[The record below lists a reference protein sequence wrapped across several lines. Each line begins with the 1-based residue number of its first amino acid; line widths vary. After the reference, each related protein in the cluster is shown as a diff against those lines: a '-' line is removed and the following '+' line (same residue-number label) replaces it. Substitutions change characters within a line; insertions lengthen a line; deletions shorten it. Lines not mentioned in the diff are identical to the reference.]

1 MDPFHERL
9 ARVALDATGSF
20 GFALAGGYAVQ
31 AHGFLDR
38 MSADVDLSP
47 RPAPAPTLR
56 RQWTSSSR
64 PTSATGHDPGF
75 DQSWFAEALAAIDRL
90 PDRLFQAYGMS
101 PDDTAALRERMH
113 AWARQ
118 IKGAE

>member
-1 MDPFHERL
+1 MDAIL
-9 ARVALDATGSF
+9 ASGRYTESELLD
-20 GFALAGGYAVQ
+20 LA
-31 AHGFLDR
+31 
-38 MSADVDLSP
+38 AD
-47 RPAPAPTLR
+47 
-56 RQWTSSSR
+56 
-64 PTSATGHDPGF
+64 HDPGF